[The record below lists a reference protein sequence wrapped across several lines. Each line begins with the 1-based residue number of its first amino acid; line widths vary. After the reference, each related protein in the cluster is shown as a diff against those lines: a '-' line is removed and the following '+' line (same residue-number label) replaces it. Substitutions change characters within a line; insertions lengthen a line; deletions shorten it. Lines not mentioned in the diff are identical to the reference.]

1 MKSEKLFTLH
11 YSLILELHAKPY
23 RKHSILEVV
32 VIADK
37 RGFEEV
43 IIRVKDIG

>member
-1 MKSEKLFTLH
+1 MNFSLFTFR
-11 YSLILELHAKPY
+11 YSLTLELYAKPY
-23 RKHSILEVV
+23 RQNDILEVV

-37 RGFEEV
+37 RGLEEV